1 MVREPA
7 PFEVPDE
14 LVRWEPS
21 NEPVV
26 SCYVDW
32 SVSGR
37 GRHEAATVI
46 RRELN
51 ERLRELDPR
60 GTPHTSLR
68 SDLEHLERFL
78 ADDADRS
85 ARAFAVFACHAR
97 GLWHPLTFSVPVETR
112 VHVGER
118 PVLLPL
124 MEATQDA
131 APTIVVLANTNL
143 ARLITLSP
151 RGHDETAGPS
161 RPVTTV
167 KHSTEGGWGALGY
180 QRHIDTEIARFAE
193 RIAAVIEETFE
204 HERSH
209 YLVLAGDEVI
219 LTPLRRA
226 LPGSLREHLVGTHHI
241 DIHAGIEEVAA
252 RVRPEMAR
260 LTGRRRDA
268 AVELAIGQVKAGR
281 EAVGGPARV
290 LDALLAGRVD
300 TLILDIERI
309 EAAAAELMLREALT
323 HRSRVIVVRG
333 DPGLAEVGPAV
344 ATLR

>member
-7 PFEVPDE
+7 PFEIPDE

-60 GTPHTSLR
+60 GTPHASLR

-85 ARAFAVFACHAR
+85 SRAFAVFACHAR
-97 GLWHPLTFSVPVETR
+97 GLWHPLTFSVPVETS

-131 APTIVVLANTNL
+131 APTMVVLANTNM

-151 RGHDETAGPS
+151 RGHDETEGPS
-161 RPVTTV
+161 RPVATV

-193 RIAAVIEETFE
+193 RIAAAIEETVE
-204 HERSH
+204 HEQLH
-209 YLVLAGDEVI
+209 HLVLAGDDVI
-219 LTPLRRA
+219 LTPLKRA
-226 LPGSLREHLVGTHHI
+226 LSSSLREQLIGTHRI
-241 DIHAGIEEVAA
+241 DIHEGIEEVAA
-252 RVRPEMAR
+252 RVRPEVAR
-260 LTGRRRDA
+260 IIARRRDA
-268 AVELAIGQVKAGR
+268 EVQVAIGQVKAGR
-281 EAVGGPARV
+281 EAVGDPARV

-300 TLILDIERI
+300 TLVLDAEGM
-309 EAAAAELMLREALT
+309 EAAAAELMLREALA
-323 HRSRVIVVRG
+323 HRSRIILVRG
-333 DPGLAEVGPAV
+333 DRSFAEVGPAV